1 MLARSENVTDAMAAM
16 RWGLSVARFVNSE
29 RIGCLK
35 VWSFAIAKARQGE
48 ELAVPRCRRRSL
60 AVQVCY
66 GLRHTRVCATL
77 FMDDKVVHAGMP
89 DLSLLSPLASKRPA
103 DIATEESRRQA
114 AGFAQAGARATTMAP
129 FAPALG
135 LQSQSQQQQQARKVR
150 RCWSTELCIAS
161 SLLP

>member
-66 GLRHTRVCATL
+66 GLRHTRVCAT
-77 FMDDKVVHAGMP
+77 VPGSGVC
-89 DLSLLSPLASKRPA
+89 ASRGQGRRHGASRPCTWPPVP
-103 DIATEESRRQA
+103 IAAAA
-114 AGFAQAGARATTMAP
+114 AGKEGSALLVDGALHRQ
-129 FAPALG
+129 FVVALNQLG
-135 LQSQSQQQQQARKVR
+135 GPQGEPSSDTKFTIFLDNFGPP
-150 RCWSTELCIAS
+150 RC
-161 SLLP
+161 